1 MSSFKS
7 FVAALAILPW
17 FIGSAAAADPGVRE
31 IPLPADAS
39 DVTYVRS
46 RGDIRGKVATDL
58 KTTGDFYATTL
69 AAQGWTKA
77 KKDNSQRNFRVQT
90 FAKPGLSLEVRV
102 DQRAAGCEIR
112 LTPQGFAWD
121 EDLAPRPEDL
131 PIAEDAKDVEYEDF
145 FQRIEYRSSLSPERL
160 ASFYAEKLDPKTWTK
175 STDDTVAADDVRL
188 ERTSGKA
195 SVTVTVR
202 KDGDASVVKI
212 ATKGMVWDKLKLANA
227 AKAEMKKVAESKTP
241 AVAKVVDLPKRVEKP
256 AKGIAQLEKLP
267 SRCSLT
273 VDGQVIE
280 LAHIIAYE
288 CVAQGEWRTKIVAS
302 DSPISERPLLERLKA
317 TGSDEGWTLKAPY
330 FKLELDEKD
339 RPSRVSLFADKLAG
353 GASGSDLEGQA
364 IVEAGRARGTLKQ
377 KPKTFFKKE
386 YSSEI
391 TFDVP
396 VLTRDSTPTKRLAN
410 APVLANAGK
419 ITINGRVYPLAHV
432 TIYETRRFDDI
443 VTAVLITERPI
454 NLAKL
459 KASLAK
465 PEQNDDAFN
474 EFQPQVKLVIDAQE
488 QVSGVSLY
496 CDGLSLSG
504 SGWENFRTS
513 VMVEDGRARGM
524 ANTTAPQ
531 DAFGKKLDIEV
542 SFDGAVLRLPAAQ
555 K

>member
-1 MSSFKS
+1 VQS
-7 FVAALAILPW
+7 PW
-17 FIGSAAAADPGVRE
+17 
-31 IPLPADAS
+31 
-39 DVTYVRS
+39 
-46 RGDIRGKVATDL
+46 
-58 KTTGDFYATTL
+58 
-69 AAQGWTKA
+69 
-77 KKDNSQRNFRVQT
+77 
-90 FAKPGLSLEVRV
+90 
-102 DQRAAGCEIR
+102 
-112 LTPQGFAWD
+112 
-121 EDLAPRPEDL
+121 
-131 PIAEDAKDVEYEDF
+131 
-145 FQRIEYRSSLSPERL
+145 
-160 ASFYAEKLDPKTWTK
+160 
-175 STDDTVAADDVRL
+175 
-188 ERTSGKA
+188 
-195 SVTVTVR
+195 VTVTVR

-241 AVAKVVDLPKRVEKP
+241 AVAKVVELPKRVEKP

-267 SRCSLT
+267 SRCALT

-280 LAHIIAYE
+280 LSHIIAYE
-288 CVAQGEWRTKIVAS
+288 CVSQGQWRTKIVAS

-339 RPSRVSLFADKLAG
+339 RPAFISLFADKLAG
-353 GASGSDLEGQA
+353 GASGDELEGQA

-377 KPKTFFKKE
+377 KTKTFFKKE

-396 VLTRDSTPTKRLAN
+396 VLTRDSTPTKRLAG
-410 APVLANAGK
+410 APQLANGGK

-443 VTAVLITERPI
+443 VTAVLLTERPI

-513 VMVEDGRARGM
+513 VVVEDGRARST
-524 ANTTAPQ
+524 AKTTAPQ

-542 SFDGAVLRLPAAQ
+542 SFDAAVLPLPAAP